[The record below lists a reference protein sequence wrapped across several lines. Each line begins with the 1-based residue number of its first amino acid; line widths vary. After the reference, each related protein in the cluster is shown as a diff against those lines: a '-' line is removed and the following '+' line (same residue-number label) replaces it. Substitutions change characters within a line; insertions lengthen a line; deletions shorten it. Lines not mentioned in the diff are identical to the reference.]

1 MRGQAGRSSD
11 PTART
16 TRSPRVARFLVATQ
30 PITGHVLPAI
40 PMVRELTRR
49 GHEVVWYV
57 GKKFREHAEAAGAR
71 FAPYVHARD
80 YDDADYDVAFP
91 ERAKLKDLAQIKFD
105 FVHLFMRQIAPQ
117 HRDLTAILESFPADV
132 VVGDPSVCAAF
143 TVHERGGPVHAVY
156 NITVLGIP
164 GRDVAPFGLGI
175 WPNGSLLGRWRN
187 AALHALATNVIFR
200 SVSAEMSAGAT
211 AVGCKPR
218 KFEGV
223 LLSPYLFLE
232 PTVPSFEYPRTDLP
246 PQVHFVGPL
255 LPEPPAAFTPPA
267 WWPDVAHK
275 TKRVV
280 LVTQGTVATQAENL
294 IAPTLEGLASDD
306 VLVVAA
312 GVKDRAALERTLG
325 AAIPANARVEAFVPF
340 GPLMPHVDAYVTNGG
355 YGGVSTAL
363 THGVPVVTGGV
374 TEDKPEVGNRVA
386 FAGVGINLKTATPKP
401 AQVRNAVRKVL
412 AEPRYR
418 ESAKQLSAEYARY
431 DGPRSSADLLERLA
445 TTKQAVHRAS

>member
-1 MRGQAGRSSD
+1 MRTTLDPSGRS
-11 PTART
+11 AR
-16 TRSPRVARFLVATQ
+16 RRRVARLVIATQ

-49 GHEVVWYV
+49 GHEVLWYV
-57 GKKFREHAEAAGAR
+57 GKKFREHVESSGAR
-71 FAPYVHARD
+71 FAPYVHAHD

-91 ERAKLKDLAQIKFD
+91 ERAKLRDLAQIKFD

-117 HRDLTAILESFPADV
+117 HRDLSALLEGFPADV

-164 GRDVAPFGLGI
+164 GAEVAPFGLGI
-175 WPNGSLLGRWRN
+175 WPSGSVLGRWRN
-187 AALHALATNVIFR
+187 AALYALATNVIFR
-200 SVSAEMSAGAT
+200 GVSAEMTAGTT
-211 AVGCKPR
+211 AVGCRPR

-255 LPEPPAAFTPPA
+255 LPDPPASFTPPA
-267 WWPDVAHK
+267 WWPEV
-275 TKRVV
+275 TSKRRPVV

-294 IAPTLEGLASDD
+294 IAPTLAGLATED
-306 VLVVAA
+306 VTVIAA
-312 GVKDRAALERTLG
+312 GVKDRSALERGLG
-325 AAIPANARVEAFVPF
+325 GKIPENARIEAFVPF
-340 GPLMPHVDAYVTNGG
+340 GPLMPHVDVYVTNGG

-363 THGVPVVTGGV
+363 THGVPVISGGV

-401 AQVRNAVRKVL
+401 ARVRDAVKKVL
-412 AEPRYR
+412 AEPSYR
-418 ESAKQLSAEYARY
+418 TNAKRLSEEYARY
-431 DGPRSSADLLERLA
+431 DGPRMSADLLERLA
-445 TTKQAVHRAS
+445 ATKQAVHRA